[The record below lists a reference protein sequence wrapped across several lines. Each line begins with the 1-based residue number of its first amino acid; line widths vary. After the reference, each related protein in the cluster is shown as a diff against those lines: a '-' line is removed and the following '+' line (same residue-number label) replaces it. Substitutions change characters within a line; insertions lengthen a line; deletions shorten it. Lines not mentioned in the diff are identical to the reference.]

1 MHEILS
7 NTLIISVALH
17 LIVTLQAIFYS
28 NRTFMFVKE
37 EQEQKQKHT
46 KSESS
51 VVESGYRL
59 SVVMS
64 RLFYRVSD
72 YTGTYLAIVAIL
84 NLITLP
90 FK

>member
-17 LIVTLQAIFYS
+17 LIVTLQAISYS

-37 EQEQKQKHT
+37 EQEQKQEHT
-46 KSESS
+46 KSES
-51 VVESGYRL
+51 

>member
-17 LIVTLQAIFYS
+17 LIVTLQAISYS

-46 KSESS
+46 KSES
-51 VVESGYRL
+51 